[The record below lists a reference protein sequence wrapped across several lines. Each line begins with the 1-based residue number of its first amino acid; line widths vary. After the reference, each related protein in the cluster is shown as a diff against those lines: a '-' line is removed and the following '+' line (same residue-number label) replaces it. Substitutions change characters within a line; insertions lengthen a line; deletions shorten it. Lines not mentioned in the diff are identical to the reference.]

1 MNELL
6 EKEQIVSIIPQN
18 FRNANK
24 GKVLQVDENGFL
36 MEVIHPPDGILLDN
50 LCEFYS
56 HTKNG
61 TLYFT
66 SDVVQMQGNI
76 LTVLNPIKH
85 RFLQRRKFTRI
96 KFIQNIDL
104 CFEDEK
110 FPVSSL
116 DLSAGGMKLKS
127 SKNIDIDKDYKIEV
141 SLSDELSVGCKF
153 HIIRIE
159 KADDGSYILCG
170 RFTGMSNIDKMTL
183 IQFCMN
189 KNMESSNKEH
199 K

>member
-6 EKEQIVSIIPQN
+6 EKEQIVSIVPQN

-24 GKVLQVDENGFL
+24 GKVLEVDEKGFL

-66 SDVVQMQGNI
+66 SDVVEMDGNV
-76 LTVLNPIKH
+76 LKVLNPTKH

-96 KFIQNIDL
+96 KFIKNIDL
-104 CFEDEK
+104 CFGEEK
-110 FPVSSL
+110 FSVNSL

-127 SKNIDIDKDYKIEV
+127 ATNIDIDRDYKIEV
-141 SLSDELSVGCKF
+141 VLSEELSVNCKF

-159 KADDGSYILCG
+159 KADAGGYILCG

-183 IQFCMN
+183 VQFCMN
-189 KNMESSNKEH
+189 KNVESDNK
-199 K
+199 